1 MTELVC
7 RVKWLAVCL
16 AMVMAWPLWAA
27 PPALMNQHDSKQP
40 IHITS
45 KRLQADGVLNRVR
58 FIGAVEARQGDMV
71 ISAPEMV
78 LFFQEKTRE
87 IEKVEAFPG
96 VRVVQ
101 GGRVA
106 TGQKGVYFAAEGKIV
121 MTGSVRVRRGEDS
134 LEGDEIV
141 IFLNG
146 ERSIVTSKEGARV
159 RAVFHP
165 KGDQP

>member
-1 MTELVC
+1 MTGMVC
-7 RVKWLAVCL
+7 RVKLLAACFGVL
-16 AMVMAWPLWAA
+16 MAWPLWAA
-27 PPALMNQHDSKQP
+27 PPAVMEKHDSSQP
-40 IHITS
+40 VHITS

-58 FIGAVEARQGDMV
+58 FIGEVEARQGDVV
-71 ISAPEMV
+71 IYAPEMV
-78 LFFQEKTRE
+78 LYFQEQTRD

-106 TGQKGVYFAAEGKIV
+106 TGNKGVYFAAESKIV
-121 MTGSVRVRRGEDS
+121 LTGSAHVRRGEDS

-159 RAVFHP
+159 KAVFHP
-165 KGDQP
+165 KGDRP